1 MHVTPFNC
9 RPKPKIC
16 RLKPVI
22 CRPAQEH
29 SRHEPVMDCRPEPPC
44 VVTDIPKRGTD
55 KIFNLVGFMLHL
67 TRVFAWCIWHYVGF
81 YAYLWPTFVCK
92 LL

>member
-22 CRPAQEH
+22 CRPAQER

-44 VVTDIPKRGTD
+44 VVTDTPKREYDGRYY
-55 KIFNLVGFMLHL
+55 IELIN
-67 TRVFAWCIWHYVGF
+67 RSI
-81 YAYLWPTFVCK
+81 
-92 LL
+92 

>member
-1 MHVTPFNC
+1 MTDLYVTPFHC

-44 VVTDIPKRGTD
+44 VVTDIPKRVLGAQ
-55 KIFNLVGFMLHL
+55 KNRHI
-67 TRVFAWCIWHYVGF
+67 
-81 YAYLWPTFVCK
+81 
-92 LL
+92 

>member
-44 VVTDIPKRGTD
+44 VVTDIPKREEG
-55 KIFNLVGFMLHL
+55 KYQKSIQLVPHL
-67 TRVFAWCIWHYVGF
+67 AQNT
-81 YAYLWPTFVCK
+81 L
-92 LL
+92 

>member
-1 MHVTPFNC
+1 MYVTPFNC
-9 RPKPKIC
+9 RPKPQIC

-44 VVTDIPKRGTD
+44 VVTDIPKRESYD
-55 KIFNLVGFMLHL
+55 KALHNLADIFCLKNCGVKSQWYMGFI
-67 TRVFAWCIWHYVGF
+67 CP
-81 YAYLWPTFVCK
+81 YALWG
-92 LL
+92 